1 MTEVATIEEW
11 RAFLRS
17 DGFYTA
23 DELDISEH
31 ELPEFLAQKFWLKT
45 GKLPPHGSGIN
56 HFTPADTLGDEE
68 E

>member
-1 MTEVATIEEW
+1 MSDDIDPYEVATIEEW

-23 DELDISEH
+23 
-31 ELPEFLAQKFWLKT
+31 PEFLAEKFYLKT
-45 GKLPPHGSGIN
+45 GKIPPQ
-56 HFTPADTLGDEE
+56 LGDEE

>member
-23 DELDISEH
+23 
-31 ELPEFLAQKFWLKT
+31 PEFLAQKFWLKT
-45 GKLPPHGSGIN
+45 GKLPPHGSGIS
-56 HFTPADTLGDEE
+56 HFTPADTLGDDEE
-68 E
+68 

>member
-11 RAFLRS
+11 SAFLRS

-23 DELDISEH
+23 PAFFE
-31 ELPEFLAQKFWLKT
+31 QKFSRKT
-45 GKLPPHGSGIN
+45 GKLPPHGSGIT
-56 HFTPADTLGDEE
+56 HFTPVQRREGEE